1 MTRKLTIGLGLSA
14 SALLLAG
21 CSGVSVDQIE
31 ESTNELNDSFQTI
44 ISTQEQLVE
53 LESTMNEDFET
64 VLAEDEELT
73 SLQDESATVIQNIDQ
88 RAELVNEGNAQINRL
103 NE

>member
-31 ESTNELNDSFQTI
+31 ESTNEMNDAF
-44 ISTQEQLVE
+44 
-53 LESTMNEDFET
+53 
-64 VLAEDEELT
+64 
-73 SLQDESATVIQNIDQ
+73 QNI
-88 RAELVNEGNAQINRL
+88 INIIFRYIRYFL
-103 NE
+103 LF